1 VNHDEQPASNNGRK
15 EPPSA
20 PDREGAKSVGEK
32 FGIINTTHGEWLVVQ
47 RKKNNKSNKSKSSN
61 GPLSSLGNKLPNL
74 GGKGKGKESSLSLKG
89 TNQNSRSA
97 VGPSQLI
104 LNPKKRRFDKS
115 DDNDFHQPSNAW
127 QPRTT
132 DKNIN
137 FNVPRVNGESNKI
150 TGPGVDITQENT
162 SSTILTMNTPP
173 IKQKNAASEGDISST
188 ASLVKQHSA
197 LESNSEVQ
205 SMDESKP
212 QEEENI
218 PQSPIDWES
227 NE

>member
-1 VNHDEQPASNNGRK
+1 
-15 EPPSA
+15 
-20 PDREGAKSVGEK
+20 VGENS
-32 FGIINTTHGEWLVVQ
+32 GTINTPHGEWLVVQ
-47 RKKNNKSNKSKSSN
+47 RKKKNNNNNSNKSKSSN
-61 GPLSSLGNKLPNL
+61 GQPSSLGNKLPNL

-97 VGPSQLI
+97 VGPSKLI

-132 DKNIN
+132 DKNN
-137 FNVPRVNGESNKI
+137 NLNVPRVNGESNNI
-150 TGPGVDITQENT
+150 IGPGANITQENT
-162 SSTILTMNTPP
+162 SPTILTMNTPLV
-173 IKQKNAASEGDISST
+173 KQKNAATEEDISST
-188 ASLVKQHSA
+188 ASLVKQHYA
-197 LESNSEVQ
+197 LESNSGVQ
-205 SMDESKP
+205 IMDESKP

-227 NE
+227 KE